1 MSKKKEPTF
10 GGQKAI
16 GTALAKGEDPN
27 ADLDI
32 SVGEYKTKAE
42 AALALKIHG
51 TNWSRIADVCG
62 YSSPRRAQLAVERVL
77 AASADS
83 SDSRDTMRALQDR
96 RYNRLLQSVMPKA
109 IDPGTDDKPNP
120 DHLAYNARALAILD
134 RISKMWGLD
143 EAIRV
148 NVTPTDE
155 RISQVL
161 DEIRAAGGIQQELE
175 EADIMEAE
183 VVNDQEMNRD
193 ESGSEESD

>member
-1 MSKKKEPTF
+1 MSKKKDEATF
-10 GGQKAI
+10 GG
-16 GTALAKGEDPN
+16 AKGIGQALEKGQDPN
-27 ADLDI
+27 ADRDI
-32 SVGEYKTKAE
+32 SVDEYKTKAE

-51 TNWSRIADVCG
+51 TNWLKISEICG

-83 SDSRDTMRALQDR
+83 SDSRDMMRALQDR

-109 IDPGTDDKPNP
+109 IDPGSEDEPNP

-175 EADIMEAE
+175 EADIMDAE
-183 VVNDQEMNRD
+183 LVNDEEMNKD
-193 ESGSEESD
+193 NESDV